1 MYGRLLWDT
10 QIPKVH
16 QKEEQAHLSP
26 QVPSGM
32 ERISQRVRHNLVT
45 AQE

>member
-1 MYGRLLWDT
+1 MYGRLLWDA
-10 QIPKVH
+10 QVSKVR
-16 QKEEQAHLSP
+16 QKEEQAHLS

-45 AQE
+45 AQQ